1 MSRTLERNRPDLV
14 PNRPRTYVASMDIL
28 TDVLDRVRLKGTL
41 LFHYEFGR
49 PWSVALPRS
58 PDAIFHYLSRG
69 SATIALEDGPM
80 VKMAEGDFVLIARG
94 EPHGLWSGR
103 RSKPVPLLDLDRRP
117 AHLGLVRHGGGRK
130 PFSTMICGRFS
141 LSRPSPNNVLE
152 LLPPV
157 LHLRPAADRDWLETI
172 LQRMVA
178 EAALQRPGQ
187 LAVLSRMTE
196 VLFVEVL
203 RSWIKALG
211 PGEGGWLGAIAD
223 RHIGKALQLI
233 HEHPEHPWTLG
244 VLGRHVGLGRSAFA
258 ARFTKLVGQ
267 PVYRYLVA
275 RRMDEAALML
285 ESSDD
290 AIARIAT
297 RVGYETTT
305 AFSKAFKQHYSFSPG
320 RYRARSGTGPT
331 SSPHLSG
338 PSFRQHPEV
347 PGAAAQTYRASAE
360 FRQAR

>member
-1 MSRTLERNRPDLV
+1 V
-14 PNRPRTYVASMDIL
+14 DIL
-28 TDVLDRVRLKGTL
+28 TDILDRVRLNGTL

-58 PDAIFHYLSRG
+58 ADAIFHYLSRG
-69 SATIALEDGPM
+69 SAIIALEDGPTIQ
-80 VKMAEGDFVLIARG
+80 MAEGDFVLIVRG
-94 EPHGLWSGR
+94 EPHVLRSGR
-103 RSKPVPLLDLDRRP
+103 TTKPVPLVDLDRWP
-117 AHLGLVRHGGGRK
+117 AHVGLVRHGGGRE

-141 LSRPSPNNVLE
+141 LSRPSANNMLE

-203 RSWIKALG
+203 RSWIKSLG

-223 RHIGKALQLI
+223 RYIGKALQLI
-233 HEHPEHPWTLG
+233 HEHPEHPWTLSA
-244 VLGRHVGLGRSAFA
+244 LGRHVGLGRSAFA
-258 ARFTKLVGQ
+258 ARFARLVGQ
-267 PVYRYLVA
+267 PVHRYLVA

-285 ESSDD
+285 ESGDD
-290 AIARIAT
+290 AIARIAS

-320 RYRARSGTGPT
+320 RYRARSGTGPL
-331 SSPHLSG
+331 SSPHL
-338 PSFRQHPEV
+338 HV
-347 PGAAAQTYRASAE
+347 PASP
-360 FRQAR
+360 

>member
-1 MSRTLERNRPDLV
+1 MPRTLERNRPDLV
-14 PNRPRTYVASMDIL
+14 SDRPLTYVASMDIL
-28 TDVLDRVRLKGTL
+28 TDVLDRVRLKGTV

-49 PWSVALPRS
+49 PWTVALPRS
-58 PDAIFHYLSRG
+58 PDAIFHYLSEG
-69 SATIALEDGPM
+69 SASIALDDGA
-80 VKMAEGDFVLIARG
+80 VIQMAEGDFVLVVRG
-94 EPHGLWSGR
+94 EPHVLWSGR
-103 RSKPVPLLDLDRRP
+103 RTKPVRLADLDRWP
-117 AHLGLVRHGGGRK
+117 AHVGLVRHGGGRK

-141 LSRPSPNNVLE
+141 LLRASPSNVLK
-152 LLPPV
+152 LLPPI
-157 LHLRPAADRDWLETI
+157 LHLRPAADRGWLETI
-172 LQRMVA
+172 LQRMVD
-178 EAALQRPGQ
+178 EAAVQRPGQ

-203 RSWIKALG
+203 RSWIKSLG

-223 RHIGKALQLI
+223 RYIGKALQLI
-233 HEHPEHPWTLG
+233 HEHPEQPWTLG
-244 VLGRHVGLGRSAFA
+244 ALGRHVGLGRSAFA
-258 ARFTKLVGQ
+258 ARFTRLVGQ

-320 RYRARSGTGPT
+320 RYRERSGTGPL
-331 SSPHLSG
+331 SSPHPHVS
-338 PSFRQHPEV
+338 
-347 PGAAAQTYRASAE
+347 ASP
-360 FRQAR
+360 

>member
-1 MSRTLERNRPDLV
+1 
-14 PNRPRTYVASMDIL
+14 MDIL
-28 TDVLDRVRLKGTL
+28 TDVLDRVHLKGTL

-69 SATIALEDGPM
+69 SASIALEDGPM
-80 VKMAEGDFVLIARG
+80 IQMAEGDFVLIVRG
-94 EPHGLWSGR
+94 EPHVLRSGR
-103 RSKPVPLLDLDRRP
+103 RTKPVLLADLDRWP
-117 AHLGLVRHGGGRK
+117 AHVGLVRHGGGRK

-178 EAALQRPGQ
+178 EAAFQRAGQ
-187 LAVLSRMTE
+187 VAVLSRMTE

-203 RSWIKALG
+203 RSWIKSLG

-244 VLGRHVGLGRSAFA
+244 ALARDVGLGRSAFA
-258 ARFTKLVGQ
+258 ARFTRLVGQ
-267 PVYRYLVA
+267 PVYHYLVA
-275 RRMDEAALML
+275 RRIDEAALML
-285 ESSDD
+285 ESGDD

-305 AFSKAFKQHYSFSPG
+305 AFSKAFKQHHSFSPG
-320 RYRARSGTGPT
+320 RYRARSGTGPL
-331 SSPHLSG
+331 SSPHLYVS
-338 PSFRQHPEV
+338 
-347 PGAAAQTYRASAE
+347 ASP
-360 FRQAR
+360 